1 MLPSSQRL
9 SRQQVTALLSNPD
22 IQVVFNRLG
31 TFKYLTQFNSGTLN
45 NSCIT
50 IVAGSKQQKKAVLRN
65 KARRRLYS
73 IFNLYQKEYPT
84 FSPIN
89 GIVYVSKY
97 VYDMSYQEIKDT
109 FYALLSKIK
118 KNT

>member
-22 IQVVFNRLG
+22 IQVVFNRTG
-31 TFKYLTQFNSGTLN
+31 TLKYCIAPKQSEGGLTQ
-45 NSCIT
+45 IT
-50 IVAGSKQQKKAVLRN
+50 IVTGSKQQKKAVLRN

-73 IFNLYQKEYPT
+73 IFDLYQKEYPT
-84 FSPIN
+84 ASPIS
-89 GIVYVSKY
+89 GIVYISKH